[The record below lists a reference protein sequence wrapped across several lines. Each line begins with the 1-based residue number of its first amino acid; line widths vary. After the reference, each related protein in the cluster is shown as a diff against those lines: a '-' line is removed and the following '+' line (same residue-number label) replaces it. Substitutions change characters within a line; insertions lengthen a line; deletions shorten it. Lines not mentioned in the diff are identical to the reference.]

1 MINESNN
8 IAVAEAIDE
17 RQTDKWNYEVEQ
29 VPLFTPTGEQ
39 TRFFGN
45 RRKDNGEVLGV
56 VTDKYEVLQNGTMFE
71 TTEELFRKKGM
82 NTFKRKEVVTHGGA
96 RVRAIYDFPD
106 MGVKMNGQDL
116 TFRLKV
122 QNSFDGSLR
131 ASFAVGLFRLICSNG
146 MAVPV
151 NAIGM
156 TKKHT
161 QSLDVDFLGRGFDSA
176 VRTFHESIPVLAKL
190 IETPVSQTDGVRI
203 LDGLVAR
210 KVLSDRMSDG
220 IKGVW
225 ENPTHHEDR
234 DRNLWNLY
242 NATTQHLT
250 HSVEGRRFEL
260 AERVNS
266 GVLGAFTRA
275 VRNGG
280 VESLMV
286 TLN

>member
-1 MINESNN
+1 
-8 IAVAEAIDE
+8 
-17 RQTDKWNYEVEQ
+17 
-29 VPLFTPTGEQ
+29 
-39 TRFFGN
+39 
-45 RRKDNGEVLGV
+45 
-56 VTDKYEVLQNGTMFE
+56 
-71 TTEELFRKKGM
+71 
-82 NTFKRKEVVTHGGA
+82 
-96 RVRAIYDFPD
+96 
-106 MGVKMNGQDL
+106 VKLNGQDL

-146 MAVPV
+146 LAVPV

-161 QSLDVDFLGRGFDSA
+161 QSLDVDFLSRAFDSS
-176 VRTFHESIPVLAKL
+176 VRTFHESIPVLSKL
-190 IETPVSQTDGVRI
+190 IETPVNQRDGGRI

-210 KVLSDRMSDG
+210 KVLSDRMSEG
-220 IKGVW
+220 VKAVW
-225 ENPTHHEDR
+225 ESPTYHEDR

-250 HSVEGRRFEL
+250 HTVEGRRFEL

-266 GVLGAFTRA
+266 GVLGAFTKA